1 MTMTEHSSP
10 DTLEPQGA
18 AARQATG
25 FSSALISFAGRVLAS
40 RRVAFALTFAAI
52 SSCVMTYLVL
62 TRRSTEI
69 ETVYLMLN
77 VTLVLLLM
85 MGAVIARHIVMLW
98 GKRRQGIAGSRLQ
111 VRFVFVFSILAAVPA
126 ILMAVFSALF
136 FYFGVQAWF
145 NDRVSTAVN
154 ESLNVAQAYL
164 KEHQQVMRADVL
176 AMANDL
182 NREASELTR
191 NRALFDRAM
200 QTQSSLRNL
209 PEAMVFQSNGDVL
222 GRSRLSFTLEFERF
236 TPKQMEAARAGEL
249 VLITGDSQGR
259 IRALVRLDGFL
270 DAYLYVGR
278 VVDANVLGHMQKTQ
292 KAVAEYTSLEGR
304 QSRLQVMITVMFMA
318 VAFLLL
324 LAAIWGGLMFSQ
336 SLITPI
342 GALIS
347 AAEKVRDG
355 DLSARV
361 DAVGDGD
368 ELTML
373 GAAFNNMTSQLQ
385 HQQDELLTA
394 NRMLD
399 ERRRFTEAVLA
410 GASSG
415 VIGLDPSGNI
425 TLANTVA
432 DELLLGEGRNTGL
445 IGKKLVDFLPEAE
458 GLHNTTLQI
467 EYATPGGPRR
477 TLLLRVTDEQGGSGA
492 VATIDDISALA
503 SAQRKAAWGDVARR
517 IAHEI
522 KNPLTPIQ
530 LSAERLKRKYLPQ
543 ISEDPET
550 FEKCTET
557 IIRQVHEIGH
567 MVGEFSAYA
576 RMPLPVKRMED
587 IVDVCR
593 DAMVLQ
599 RQAHTDI
606 GFDFS
611 SDETRIEANI
621 DRSQLT
627 QVLTNLLQN
636 AIDSIHDRQQEQKNK
651 MRGYVS
657 VTCGERGGNIE
668 ITVTDNG
675 LGLPEKVKDQLLEP
689 YVTTKKKGS
698 GLGLAIVKKIMEDHG
713 GEITL
718 ENVMSEGLKSGAKAV
733 IIFSKG
739 LTVANTVREL
749 A

>member
-1 MTMTEHSSP
+1 MNMEHTHVDGHGSTSLHSVNTP
-10 DTLEPQGA
+10 VRRMLG
-18 AARQATG
+18 
-25 FSSALISFAGRVLAS
+25 FAGRLLES
-40 RRVAFALTFAAI
+40 RRVAFFLTVAAI
-52 SSCVMTYLVL
+52 TSCIVTYLVL
-62 TRRSTEI
+62 TRWSTEI

-77 VTLVLLLM
+77 ITLALLLL

-98 GKRRQGIAGSRLQ
+98 GKRRQGVAGSRLQ

-126 ILMAVFSALF
+126 ILMAIFSSLF

-176 AMANDL
+176 AMANDI
-182 NREASELTR
+182 NREASDLLR
-191 NRALFDRAM
+191 SHAGFDRFL

-209 PEAMVFQSNGDVL
+209 PEVMVFQSNGDVL

-278 VVDANVLGHMQKTQ
+278 IVDANVLGHMQKTE
-292 KAVAEYTSLEGR
+292 KAVQEYTSLEGR
-304 QSRLQVMITVMFMA
+304 QSRLQVLITAMFMA
-318 VAFLLL
+318 VAILLL
-324 LAAIWGGLMFSQ
+324 LAAIWGGLVFSQ
-336 SLITPI
+336 SLVTPI

-347 AAEKVRDG
+347 AAEQVRDG
-355 DLSARV
+355 DLSVRV
-361 DAVGDGD
+361 SAVGDSD
-368 ELTML
+368 ELAML
-373 GAAFNNMTSQLQ
+373 GAAFNDMTNQLQ
-385 HQQDELLTA
+385 RQQGELMMA
-394 NRMLD
+394 NSMLD

-415 VIGLDPSGNI
+415 VIGLDPAGAI
-425 TLANTVA
+425 TLTNTVA
-432 DELLLGEGRNTGL
+432 DELLLGEGRNDNL
-445 IGKKLVDFLPEAE
+445 IGKKLVDFIPEAE
-458 GLHNTTLQI
+458 GLHNATLQT

-477 TLLLRVTDEQGGSGA
+477 TLLLRVTDEQGASGA

-530 LSAERLKRKYLPQ
+530 LSAERLRRKYLPQ
-543 ISEDPET
+543 INEDPET

-576 RMPLPVKRMED
+576 RMPLPVKKLEN
-587 IVDVCR
+587 IVTVCR

-599 RQAHTDI
+599 KEGHTDI
-606 GFDFS
+606 TFDFS
-611 SDETRIEANI
+611 SDSGDIKANV

-636 AIDSIHDRQQEQKNK
+636 AIDSIHERQQSHPEAGK
-651 MRGYVS
+651 GHVVVS
-657 VTCGERGGNIE
+657 CGERSGNIE
-668 ITVTDNG
+668 IAVTDNG
-675 LGLPEKVKDQLLEP
+675 IGLPEKVKDQLLEP

-718 ENVMSEGLKSGAKAV
+718 ENVMSEGLKSGVKAV
-733 IIFSKG
+733 IVFSKG
-739 LTVANTVREL
+739 LTADDTAVREY

>member
-1 MTMTEHSSP
+1 MTTEHINQTDNLQVSQP
-10 DTLEPQGA
+10 FGK
-18 AARQATG
+18 
-25 FSSALISFAGRVLAS
+25 IINFASRMLAS
-40 RRVAFALTFAAI
+40 RRVAYALTVAAI
-52 SSCVMTYLVL
+52 TSCIVTYLVL
-62 TRRSTEI
+62 TRGTSQI

-77 VTLVLLLM
+77 VTLILLLM

-98 GKRRQGIAGSRLQ
+98 GKRRQGVAGSRLQ
-111 VRFVFVFSILAAVPA
+111 VRFVFIFSILAAVPA

-136 FYFGVQAWF
+136 FYFGVQVWF
-145 NDRVSTAVN
+145 NDRVSTAIN

-182 NREASELTR
+182 NRGASELMR
-191 NRALFDRAM
+191 NPTLFDRTM

-278 VVDANVLGHMQKTQ
+278 VVDATVLGHMQKTE
-292 KAVAEYTSLEGR
+292 KAVAEYSSLEGR

-324 LAAIWGGLMFSQ
+324 LAAIWGGLVFSQ
-336 SLITPI
+336 SLARPI
-342 GALIS
+342 GALIT
-347 AAEKVRDG
+347 AAEKVRSG

-361 DAVGDGD
+361 NAVGDGD

-373 GAAFNNMTSQLQ
+373 GEAFNKMTSQLQ
-385 HQQDELLTA
+385 RQQEELLLA
-394 NRMLD
+394 NRIMD

-415 VIGLDPSGNI
+415 VIGLDQAGNI

-432 DELLLGEGRNTGL
+432 GELLSGEAHSDLL
-445 IGKKLVDFLPEAE
+445 IGKRLIDFLPEAE
-458 GLHNTTLQI
+458 GLHNSTLQV
-467 EYATPGGPRR
+467 EYSSPGGPRR

-530 LSAERLKRKYLPQ
+530 LSAERLRRKYLPQ

-576 RMPLPVKRMED
+576 RMPLPVKRTED
-587 IVDVCR
+587 IVDVCS

-599 RQAHTDI
+599 REAHTDI
-606 GFDFS
+606 LFDFS
-611 SDETRIEANI
+611 SDASRIDASV

-627 QVLTNLLQN
+627 QVMTNLLQN
-636 AIDSIHDRQQEQKNK
+636 AIDSIHDRQQGQEHPAAG
-651 MRGYVS
+651 RVI
-657 VTCGERGGNIE
+657 VTCGERAGNVE

-713 GEITL
+713 GEIIL

-739 LTVANTVREL
+739 LTAETAVREY